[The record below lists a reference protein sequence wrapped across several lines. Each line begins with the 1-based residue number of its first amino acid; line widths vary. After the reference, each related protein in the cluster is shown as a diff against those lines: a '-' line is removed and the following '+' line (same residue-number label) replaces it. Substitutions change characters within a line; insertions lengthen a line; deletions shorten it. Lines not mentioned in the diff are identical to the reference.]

1 MSTKE
6 NSACEQAY
14 LIPDYAFDELGSA
27 ARRGMEQHLRECAE
41 CAGELDQLRLTT
53 AALHVLPDQEV
64 PRRIAFVSDAPAAS
78 AGWLSGLWNSAARL
92 GFASA
97 CVLAGGLCFAAL
109 HRQPV
114 VLTNQ
119 IAKVSDTD
127 IQRAVNQAVATAVDK
142 AHADDVQMT
151 RAALDAV
158 ETRYAQ
164 KQRDLMVAM
173 QETLVDERKRLDLS
187 RVYAMSYD
195 TPRMG
200 AGQ

>member
-6 NSACEQAY
+6 NSACEQAH
-14 LIPDYAFDELGSA
+14 LVPDYAFDELGA
-27 ARRGMEQHLRECAE
+27 ADRRGMERHLHECGA

-53 AALHVLPDQEV
+53 AALRVVPDQEV
-64 PRRIAFVSDAPAAS
+64 PRRIAFVSDAPPVS
-78 AGWLSGLWNSAARL
+78 AGWFSGLWNSAARL

-114 VLTNQ
+114 VLRNP
-119 IAKVSDTD
+119 IATVSDAD
-127 IQRAVNQAVATAVDK
+127 IQQAVNKAVAVAVDK

-158 ETRYAQ
+158 ES
-164 KQRDLMVAM
+164 K
-173 QETLVDERKRLDLS
+173 
-187 RVYAMSYD
+187 
-195 TPRMG
+195 
-200 AGQ
+200 

>member
-1 MSTKE
+1 MSTEE
-6 NSACEQAY
+6 NSACEQSH
-14 LIPDYAFDELGSA
+14 LIPDYAFDELA
-27 ARRGMEQHLRECAE
+27 PADRRGIELHLRECAA

-53 AALHVLPDQEV
+53 AALRVLPDQEV
-64 PRRIAFVSDAPAAS
+64 PRRIAFVSDAPAGGS
-78 AGWLSGLWNSAARL
+78 GWLSGFWNSAARL

-97 CVLAGGLCFAAL
+97 CVLAAGLSFAAA

-114 VLTNQ
+114 VAAPT
-119 IAKVSDTD
+119 AAVSDVA
-127 IQRAVNQAVATAVDK
+127 IQQAVNKAVASAVDE
-142 AHADDVQMT
+142 AHAEDLRMT
-151 RAALDAV
+151 KAALDAV
-158 ETRYAQ
+158 DKKYEL

-173 QETLVDERKRLDLS
+173 QETMRNVGKQLDLS